1 MITVENTIFEKTPGY
16 KVGYMLLGDVVIRDS
31 DKKFWLMFDTEI
43 EGIRSEYELTKI
55 GEDEAISGMRKLY
68 KGWKIDYTRYRP
80 SSERLL
86 RRTLKGND
94 FYRVNT
100 VVDVCNYISLLYKL
114 PIGLYDRD
122 KAVGEISVRFG
133 VEGDS
138 YLGITGLDISAGG
151 KVVVY
156 DGKGPVG
163 SPATDSKR
171 TALDNGSTNIVCLFH
186 CPENIGE
193 GYLDRMMTDFC
204 ENLVSLQENLPEIVE
219 RGIRKAEP
227 AGK

>member
-1 MITVENTIFEKTPGY
+1 MITVEHKIFKKTPGY
-16 KVGYMLLGDVVIRDS
+16 KVGYMLLGNVVIRDS
-31 DKKFWLMFDTEI
+31 DEKFWQMFDTEI
-43 EGIRSEYELTKI
+43 ASIRSDCELTRI
-55 GEDEAISGMRKLY
+55 GEDETISGMRKLY

-94 FYRVNT
+94 LYRVNT

-122 KAVGEISVRFG
+122 KAEGEITVRFG

-193 GYLDRMMTDFC
+193 EYLDRMMTDFYD
-204 ENLVSLQENLPEIVE
+204 NLVSLQEAPPEIID
-219 RGIRKAEP
+219 RGIRKAKP
-227 AGK
+227 PGQ

>member
-1 MITVENTIFEKTPGY
+1 
-16 KVGYMLLGDVVIRDS
+16 
-31 DKKFWLMFDTEI
+31 
-43 EGIRSEYELTKI
+43 
-55 GEDEAISGMRKLY
+55 
-68 KGWKIDYTRYRP
+68 
-80 SSERLL
+80 
-86 RRTLKGND
+86 
-94 FYRVNT
+94 
-100 VVDVCNYISLLYKL
+100 KL

-171 TALDNGSTNIVCLFH
+171 TALDNRSTNIVCLFH